1 MKLGVAM
8 MVLMGCGACGGE
20 APEPEPVGAEEPAP
34 AAPALCYWRHPEGCP
49 PCPGQRDYGAGNTCE
64 DVIWKGRSET
74 DFCLQTYRA
83 TTRRCPLLPSMRAIS

>member
-34 AAPALCYWRHPEGCP
+34 AAPAVPAERVIPLCDGSLAQAPELC
-49 PCPGQRDYGAGNTCE
+49 QELRYG
-64 DVIWKGRSET
+64 
-74 DFCLQTYRA
+74 
-83 TTRRCPLLPSMRAIS
+83 TRGYCNFWHACH